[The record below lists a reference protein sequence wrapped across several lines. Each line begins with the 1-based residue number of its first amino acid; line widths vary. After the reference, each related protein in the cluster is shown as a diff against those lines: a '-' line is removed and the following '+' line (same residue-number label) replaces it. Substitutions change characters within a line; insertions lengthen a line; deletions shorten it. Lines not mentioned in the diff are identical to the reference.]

1 MWVNKSK
8 HPHSYI
14 SDRSQLGGFTLG
26 LSSGFCRGP
35 GDFTVAFKRISSKP
49 MHILSLGVHT
59 VHPV

>member
-26 LSSGFCRGP
+26 VSSGFTVGL
-35 GDFTVAFKRISSKP
+35 GDFTIAFKRISRKP
-49 MHILSLGVHT
+49 MHIPSLGFHA